1 MKETTI
7 SLYDR
12 SDMRALLTGF
22 PHQVEDAVRI
32 GREASLVPLKG
43 KPAAIVVT
51 GLGGSAIGGDLLRSY
66 LSDQIDIPFVV
77 NRHYTLPKFV
87 GPSTLVVVSSYSG
100 GTEETIAAYNEAMK
114 RKAQVLCIAS
124 GGEIAS
130 LARKNRQALILLPK
144 GYPPRAALG
153 YSFFPML
160 LALSRFKLI
169 PQQDAAIRET
179 VALLKKLSVRYRL
192 TGQKNQALE
201 VARQLFNK
209 VPVVY
214 SSTDRMDA
222 VNVRWRG
229 QIAENAKTLAFG
241 HVFPE
246 MNHNE
251 LVGWKVLRRAME
263 EFAVVYLH
271 DREDHPR
278 VALRMEIA
286 RGIIGEFAARII
298 DVRSEGKS
306 RLARTFSL
314 VHLGDWASF
323 YLAMLNG
330 IDPTPVNVID
340 YLKRQLDRQ

>member
-22 PHQVEDAVRI
+22 PHQAEDAVRI
-32 GREASLVPLKG
+32 GREAALVPLKG
-43 KPAAIVVT
+43 KPSAILVS

-66 LSDQIDIPFVV
+66 LGDQLDIPFVV
-77 NRHYTLPKFV
+77 NRNYTLPKFA
-87 GPSTLVVVSSYSG
+87 GPSTLVVISSYSG
-100 GTEETIAAYNEAMK
+100 GTEETIASYHEAMK
-114 RKAQVLCIAS
+114 RKAQIACFTS

-130 LARKNRQALILLPK
+130 LARKNKQTLVLLPR

-160 LALSRFKLI
+160 LALSRYRII
-169 PQQDAAIRET
+169 PSQDAAIRET

-201 VARQLFNK
+201 LARQLYNRI
-209 VPVVY
+209 PVIY
-214 SSTDRMDA
+214 SSADRLDA

-241 HVFPE
+241 NVFPE

-251 LVGWKVLRRAME
+251 LVGWKVLRRVME
-263 EFAVVYLH
+263 ELAVVYLR

-286 RGIIGEFAARII
+286 RGIIGEFASRII

-314 VHLGDWASF
+314 VHLGDWVSF

-330 IDPTPVNVID
+330 VDPTPVNVID
-340 YLKRQLDRQ
+340 YLKRQLDKS

>member
-22 PHQVEDAVRI
+22 PHQVGDAVRI
-32 GREASLVPLKG
+32 GKEAALVPLKA

-66 LSDQIDIPFVV
+66 LADQLEVPFVV

-100 GTEETIAAYNEAMK
+100 GTEETVASYHEAMK
-114 RKAQVLCIAS
+114 RKAQVVCVTS

-130 LARKNRQALILLPK
+130 LARKNKQTLILLPK

-160 LALSRFKLI
+160 LMLSRYKII
-169 PQQDAAIRET
+169 PSQDAAVRET

-201 VARQLFNK
+201 LARQLYNK
-209 VPVVY
+209 VPVIY
-214 SSTDRMDA
+214 SSTDRTDA

-251 LVGWKVLRRAME
+251 LVGWKVLRRVME
-263 EFAVVYLH
+263 EMAVVYLH

-330 IDPTPVNVID
+330 VDPTPVNVID
-340 YLKRQLDRQ
+340 YLKRQLDRK

>member
-12 SDMRALLTGF
+12 SDMRELLAGF
-22 PHQVEDAVRI
+22 PHQVQDAVRI
-32 GREASLVPLKG
+32 GREATLVPLKG
-43 KPAAIVVT
+43 KPSAVVVS

-66 LSDQIDIPFVV
+66 LSDQLEVPFLI
-77 NRHYTLPKFV
+77 NRHYTLPRFV
-87 GPSTLVVVSSYSG
+87 GPSTLVVISSYSG
-100 GTEETIAAYNEAMK
+100 GTEETLASYHEAMK
-114 RKAQVLCIAS
+114 RKAQVICFSS
-124 GGEIAS
+124 GGEIAA
-130 LARKNRQALILLPK
+130 LARKNRQTLVTLPK

-160 LALSRFKLI
+160 LALARYRVI
-169 PQQDAAIRET
+169 PSQDAAVRET

-192 TGQKNQALE
+192 TGQKNAALE
-201 VARQLFNK
+201 LARQLYNK
-209 VPVVY
+209 VPVIY
-214 SSTDRMDA
+214 SSTERTDA
-222 VNVRWRG
+222 VNLRWRG

-241 HVFPE
+241 NVFPE

-263 EFAVVYLH
+263 EMAVVYLH

-278 VALRMEIA
+278 VTLRMDVA

-298 DVRSEGKS
+298 DVKSEGKS

-314 VHLGDWASF
+314 IHLGDWTSF

-330 IDPTPVNVID
+330 VDPTPVHVID
-340 YLKRQLDRQ
+340 YLKRRLEKQ

>member
-32 GREASLVPLKG
+32 GKEAGLVPLKG
-43 KPAAIVVT
+43 KPSGIVVT

-66 LSDQIDIPFVV
+66 LSDGLDVPFLV
-77 NRHYTLPKFV
+77 NRHYTLPRFT
-87 GPSTLVVVSSYSG
+87 GPSTLVIVSSYSG
-100 GTEETIAAYNEAMK
+100 NTEETVASYHEAMK
-114 RKAQVLCIAS
+114 RKAQVICCTS

-130 LARKNRQALILLPK
+130 LARRNKQTLIVLPK

-153 YSFFPML
+153 YSFFPMMI
-160 LALSRFKLI
+160 ALSRYRII
-169 PQQDAAIRET
+169 PAQDTAIRET
-179 VALLKKLSVRYRL
+179 TALLKKLSVRYRL
-192 TGQKNQALE
+192 TGQKNRALE
-201 VARQLFNK
+201 LARQLYNRI
-209 VPVVY
+209 PVIY
-214 SSTDRMDA
+214 SSTERTDA
-222 VNVRWRG
+222 VNLRWRG
-229 QIAENAKTLAFG
+229 QIAENAKTLSFG

-251 LVGWKVLRRAME
+251 LVGWKVLRRMME
-263 EFAVVYLH
+263 EMAVVYLH

-278 VALRMEIA
+278 VTLRMEVA
-286 RGIIGEFAARII
+286 RGIIGEFAAKIV

-306 RLARTFSL
+306 RLARMFSL
-314 VHLGDWASF
+314 VHLGDWMSF

-330 IDPTPVNVID
+330 VDPTPVNVID
-340 YLKRQLDRQ
+340 YLKRQLERR

>member
-12 SDMRALLTGF
+12 ADMRALLTGF
-22 PHQVEDAVRI
+22 PAQVEHAVRI
-32 GREASLVPLKG
+32 GREAALVPLKG
-43 KPAAIVVT
+43 KPSSIVVT

-66 LSDQIDIPFVV
+66 VADHLDVPFTV
-77 NRHYTLPKFV
+77 NRQYTLPKYV
-87 GPSTLVVVSSYSG
+87 GPSTLVIVSSYSG
-100 GTEETIAAYNEAMK
+100 GTEETVASYHEAMK
-114 RKAQVLCIAS
+114 RKAQVVCITS
-124 GGEIAS
+124 GGEIAA
-130 LARKNRQALILLPK
+130 LARKNKQTLITLPK

-160 LALSRFKLI
+160 VALARLKVI
-169 PQQDAAIRET
+169 PSQDAAIRET
-179 VALLKKLSVRYRL
+179 VALLRKLSVRYRL
-192 TGQKNQALE
+192 TGQKNGALE
-201 VARQLFNK
+201 LARQLYNRI
-209 VPVVY
+209 PVIY
-214 SSTDRMDA
+214 SSAERTDA

-251 LVGWKVLRRAME
+251 LVGWRVLRRVME
-263 EFAVVYLH
+263 ELVVVYLR
-271 DREDHPR
+271 DKEDHPR

-286 RGIIGEFAARII
+286 RGIIGEYAARII
-298 DVRSEGKS
+298 DIRSEGKS

-314 VHLGDWASF
+314 IHLGDWTSF

-330 IDPTPVNVID
+330 VDPTPVSVID
-340 YLKRQLDRQ
+340 YLKRQLDKQ

>member
-12 SDMRALLTGF
+12 SDMRELLAGF
-22 PHQVEDAVRI
+22 PHQVQDAVRI
-32 GREASLVPLKG
+32 GREATLVPLKG
-43 KPAAIVVT
+43 KPSAIVVS

-66 LSDQIDIPFVV
+66 LSDQLGVPFLI
-77 NRHYTLPKFV
+77 NRHYTLPRFV
-87 GPSTLVVVSSYSG
+87 GPATLVVISSYSG
-100 GTEETIAAYNEAMK
+100 GTEETLASYHEAMK
-114 RKAQVLCIAS
+114 RKAQIICFSS
-124 GGEIAS
+124 GGEIAA
-130 LARKNRQALILLPK
+130 LARKNRQTLVTLPK

-160 LALSRFKLI
+160 LALARYGLI
-169 PQQDAAIRET
+169 PPQDAPVRET

-192 TGQKNQALE
+192 TGQKNAALE
-201 VARQLFNK
+201 LARQLYNK
-209 VPVVY
+209 IPVVY
-214 SSTDRMDA
+214 SSTERTDA
-222 VNVRWRG
+222 VNLRWRG

-263 EFAVVYLH
+263 EMAVVYLH

-278 VALRMEIA
+278 VTLRMDVA

-298 DVRSEGKS
+298 DVKSEGKS

-314 VHLGDWASF
+314 IHLGDWTSF

-330 IDPTPVNVID
+330 VDPTPVHVID
-340 YLKRQLDRQ
+340 YLKRRLEQR

>member
-12 SDMRALLTGF
+12 SDMRELLTGF
-22 PHQVEDAVRI
+22 PHQVQDAVRI
-32 GREASLVPLKG
+32 GREATLVGLKG
-43 KPAAIVVT
+43 KPSGIVVS

-66 LSDQIDIPFVV
+66 LSDQLEIPFLI
-77 NRHYTLPKFV
+77 NRHYTLPRFV
-87 GPSTLVVVSSYSG
+87 GPSTLVVISSYSG
-100 GTEETIAAYNEAMK
+100 GTEETLASYHEAMK
-114 RKAQVLCIAS
+114 RKAQIICFTS
-124 GGEIAS
+124 GGEIAA
-130 LARKNRQALILLPK
+130 LARKNRQTLVMLPK

-153 YSFFPML
+153 YSFFPL
-160 LALSRFKLI
+160 LLTLARYRVI
-169 PQQDAAIRET
+169 PSQDAAVRET

-192 TGQKNQALE
+192 TGQKNRALE
-201 VARQLFNK
+201 LARQLYNK
-209 VPVVY
+209 IPVIY
-214 SSTDRMDA
+214 SSTERTDA
-222 VNVRWRG
+222 VNLRWRG

-251 LVGWKVLRRAME
+251 LVGWKVLRRVME
-263 EFAVVYLH
+263 EMAVIYLH

-278 VALRMEIA
+278 VTMRMDVA

-298 DVRSEGKS
+298 DVKSEGKS

-314 VHLGDWASF
+314 IHLGDWTSF

-330 IDPTPVNVID
+330 VDPTPVHVID
-340 YLKRQLDRQ
+340 YLKRQLEKK

>member
-22 PHQVEDAVRI
+22 PHQAEDAVRI
-32 GREASLVPLKG
+32 GKEAALVPLKG
-43 KPAAIVVT
+43 KPSAIVVT

-66 LSDQIDIPFVV
+66 LSDQLDVPFLV
-77 NRHYTLPKFV
+77 NRHYTLPRFA

-100 GTEETIAAYNEAMK
+100 NTEETIASYHEAMK
-114 RKAQVLCIAS
+114 RKAHVICFTA

-130 LARKNRQALILLPK
+130 LARKNRQTLVTLPK

-160 LALSRFKLI
+160 IALSRYRVV
-169 PQQDAAIRET
+169 PSQDAAIRET
-179 VALLKKLSVRYRL
+179 LALLRKLSVRYRL
-192 TGQKNQALE
+192 TGQKNPALE
-201 VARQLFNK
+201 LARQLYNK
-209 VPVVY
+209 VPVIY
-214 SSTDRMDA
+214 SSADRIDA
-222 VNVRWRG
+222 VNLRWRG

-251 LVGWKVLRRAME
+251 LVGWKVLRRMME
-263 EFAVVYLH
+263 EMAVVYLH

-286 RGIIGEFAARII
+286 RGIIGEFASRIV

-306 RLARTFSL
+306 RLARMFSL
-314 VHLGDWASF
+314 VHLGDWTSF

-330 IDPTPVNVID
+330 VDPTPVNVID
-340 YLKRQLDRQ
+340 YLKRQLDRK